1 MFISMME
8 EGAADGWQRMMLA
21 DFLGQRMAGS
31 CWSWLGA
38 ADGWQRE
45 CWLVDSFY
53 SSANKS
59 LYPYENR
66 DVIDK
71 KEL

>member
-1 MFISMME
+1 MFISMM

-21 DFLGQRMAGS
+21 GFLVQRIAGS
-31 CWSWLGA
+31 CRSWRCA
-38 ADGWQRE
+38 ADGWQRD
-45 CWLVDSFY
+45 CWLVFSFY

-59 LYPYENR
+59 LYPYRNR